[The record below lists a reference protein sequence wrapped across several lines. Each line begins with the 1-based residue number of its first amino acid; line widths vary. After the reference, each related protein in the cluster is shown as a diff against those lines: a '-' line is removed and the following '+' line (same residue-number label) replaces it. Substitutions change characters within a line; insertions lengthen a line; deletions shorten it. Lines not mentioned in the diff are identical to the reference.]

1 MNTITARHLVKTA
14 NQQKKKSIFFAMS
27 LEKSP
32 MDWTEADFAR
42 ECVQYC
48 ERRDQI
54 ESLKADQDAHGS
66 ELLSYFRENE
76 IKDFTVVNKT
86 ITATARSKKKY
97 SRKCEREEERLKQ
110 QIKNMKEL
118 EEKSGDCSV
127 VKNEYHHITVSSAG
141 EVHE

>member
-14 NQQKKKSIFFAMS
+14 KQQKKKSIFFAMS

-127 VKNEYHHITVSSAG
+127 VKNEYNHITVSSAG

>member
-1 MNTITARHLVKTA
+1 
-14 NQQKKKSIFFAMS
+14 
-27 LEKSP
+27 

-48 ERRDQI
+48 ERREQI

-66 ELLSYFRENE
+66 ELLSYFRENQ

-110 QIKNMKEL
+110 AIKNMKEL

-127 VKNEYHHITVSSAG
+127 VKNEYNHITVSSAG